1 MASRYGYVRGERRIV
16 RMPVKSG
23 EVIATG
29 DMLKLTSGYVESI
42 SAGNA
47 AIGVA
52 CGEILTAG
60 TASGSY
66 WIDVDTSEQS
76 QYRFPVT
83 SGTLD
88 VTHRMKTCDTNGAQA
103 LALTSS
109 VDNILILDVDI
120 PNQEAICALI
130 LQPAGV

>member
-1 MASRYGYVRGERRIV
+1 
-16 RMPVKSG
+16 MPVKSG
-23 EVIATG
+23 ETIATG

-42 SAGNA
+42 SAGDVP
-47 AIGVA
+47 IGVA
-52 CGEILTAG
+52 TGEIVTAG
-60 TASGSY
+60 TANGSY

-76 QYRFPVT
+76 QYRFPVS

-103 LALTSS
+103 LALSS
-109 VDNILILDVDI
+109 TDDCILILDVDI
-120 PNQEAICALI
+120 ANQEAICALI